1 MIHNACCIGS
11 VCELSGQPSYIPHG
25 HMILSKQ
32 KWYLLLTGVSTESKN
47 VPLYF
52 RQRVF
57 TDANTSDKG
66 TSFVDLNIKI
76 IGSDVH
82 TSIYDKRDDFG
93 FPIVNSPWLSG
104 DVSILPSYGV
114 YISQLVWIAR
124 CCTSVSDFHSE
135 TLQITFKLMT

>member
-1 MIHNACCIGS
+1 MLFWQCPRTFRTTLIYTSWPHDLIKAK
-11 VCELSGQPSYIPHG
+11 VLS
-25 HMILSKQ
+25 LVN
-32 KWYLLLTGVSTESKN
+32 WCFNRVKN

-57 TDANTSDKG
+57 TDANTSPKG

-93 FPIVNSPWLSG
+93 FPIVNFHWLSC
-104 DVSILPSYGV
+104 DVLDSHPMVFTFLSWLDLLGVALAFRISILK
-114 YISQLVWIAR
+114 L
-124 CCTSVSDFHSE
+124 
-135 TLQITFKLMT
+135 FKLLPN

>member
-1 MIHNACCIGS
+1 MLYWQCPRTFRTTLIYTAWPHDLIKAK
-11 VCELSGQPSYIPHG
+11 VLS
-25 HMILSKQ
+25 LVN
-32 KWYLLLTGVSTESKN
+32 WCFNRVKN

-93 FPIVNSPWLSG
+93 FPIVNFPWLSG
-104 DVSILPSYGV
+104 DVPRLHPMVFTFLSSLDLLCFALAFRISILK
-114 YISQLVWIAR
+114 L
-124 CCTSVSDFHSE
+124 
-135 TLQITFKLMT
+135 FKLLPN